1 MILALVAVALA
12 TTPLVP
18 FASEESM
25 VRLDRATE
33 KIDFFTLANHF
44 ESQENGGMCGP
55 TSAVIVLNALRANNP
70 AIEKPTDPTTFPA
83 EYAKNLPPTYQPI
96 FHRYT
101 QNAFFDD
108 KFESVKPRAV
118 FFGTPDAQG
127 NRDGGLQL
135 RQLHGI
141 LVANG
146 LASEIHIVDDQAK
159 LEAVRKDLR
168 TNLGHAGDYTIVNY
182 SRQVLGQAGG
192 GHISPLG
199 AYDEKSDSFL
209 VLDVNANEGKTWAWV
224 SAADLVAA
232 MRTKDR
238 VENRGYLLVR
248 EGDAAAAKPTR

>member
-1 MILALVAVALA
+1 MILALVAVVLA
-12 TTPLVP
+12 ATPLVP
-18 FASEESM
+18 FASEESV

-44 ESQENGGMCGP
+44 ESQENGAMCGP
-55 TSAVIVLNALRANNP
+55 TTAVIVLNALRANNA
-70 AIEKPTDPTTFPA
+70 AIEKPIDSSTFPA
-83 EYAKNLPPTYQPI
+83 EYAANLPPTYSPY

-101 QNAFFDD
+101 QNEFFDE

-146 LASEIHIVDDQAK
+146 LSSEIHVVDDQAK
-159 LEAVRKDLR
+159 VEAVRSDLR
-168 TNLGHAGDYTIVNY
+168 KNLARASDYAIVNY

-192 GHISPLG
+192 GHISPLA

-209 VLDVNANEGKTWAWV
+209 VLDVNANDGKTWAWV
-224 SAADLVAA
+224 STADLVAA

-248 EGDAAAAKPTR
+248 EGDGAAPKPAR